1 LSGVDDR
8 REGAAVRQRLWFFAT
23 TTRALVTMA
32 TAVAL
37 AAAVAVTVTVAVLGH
52 DGTPA
57 GSRADTARQP
67 APVDATTP
75 AVPGTATPSPSGA
88 SPGATASH
96 SPAATRPPAPGGAAG
111 TPAAVLNLTNWK
123 LTLPVAGSGSGDAR
137 EVTQPQL
144 GSFAL
149 SPWFAVDAAGD
160 GVVFQANAGG
170 ATTSGSSYPR
180 SELRE
185 MTGAGAQ
192 NASWSSTS
200 GTHTMVISEAITA
213 LPSVKPHVVAGQIH
227 DADDDVAVFRL
238 EGSSLYL
245 THGDDSHYKLITSSY
260 RLGTRFEAK
269 FVVSGGKVAAYYN
282 GVLQAS
288 IADSFSGGYFK
299 AGCYTQSNTDKGDA
313 PGAYG
318 QVIVFGLTV
327 THS

>member
-1 LSGVDDR
+1 LSGVDDA
-8 REGAAVRQRLWFFAT
+8 REGTAVRQRLWLFAT
-23 TTRALVTMA
+23 TTRALVTTA
-32 TAVAL
+32 TAVVL
-37 AAAVAVTVTVAVLGH
+37 AAAIAVTVTVAVLNH
-52 DGTPA
+52 DGTAA
-57 GSRADTARQP
+57 GSRADTAGQP

-75 AVPGTATPSPSGA
+75 SATGTATPRPSTA
-88 SPGATASH
+88 SATPSH

-111 TPAAVLNLTNWK
+111 TPSAVLNLANWK
-123 LTLPVAGSGSGDAR
+123 LTLPVTGSGSSDAR

-144 GSFAL
+144 ASFAL
-149 SPWFAVDAAGD
+149 SPWFAVNAVGD

-185 MTGAGAQ
+185 MTGGGAQ

-227 DADDDVAVFRL
+227 DANDDVAVFRL
-238 EGSSLYL
+238 EGTSLYL
-245 THGDDSHYKLITSSY
+245 THGDDSHYKLITGSY
-260 RLGTRFEAK
+260 HLGTRFEAK

-288 IADSFSGGYFK
+288 IDDSFSGGYFK

-313 PGAYG
+313 AGAYG